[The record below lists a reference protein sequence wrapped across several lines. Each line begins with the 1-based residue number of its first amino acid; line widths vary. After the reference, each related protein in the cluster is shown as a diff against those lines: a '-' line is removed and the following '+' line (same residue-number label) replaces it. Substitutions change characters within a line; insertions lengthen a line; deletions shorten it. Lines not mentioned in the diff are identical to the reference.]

1 MGGRFKSS
9 FTPYLSTIPK
19 EGFPISTP
27 YAKAGSQGE
36 KTKGPVFLNP
46 RIRATELR
54 LIQDG
59 DTQIVSRQEAERLA
73 EETGLDLLV
82 ISLESSPPV
91 VRLIDYGKYKYEQE
105 KKIRIAKKK
114 QHVTEVKEVKM
125 TVRIDDHDY
134 VTKLNNAKRF
144 LEQGDKVKFTL
155 RLKGRE
161 IQHHNLGVAL
171 AQRFVVDLEEF
182 GSVDGRIATQGR
194 VISCV
199 LSPKAT
205 PSVKKTSST
214 PKSAPKSEAVPE
226 QETTEA
232 PSADTN
238 E

>member
-1 MGGRFKSS
+1 LEVG
-9 FTPYLSTIPK
+9 L
-19 EGFPISTP
+19 ISTSYSKP
-27 YAKAGSQGE
+27 NGQGE

-46 RIRATELR
+46 RIRATQLR
-54 LIQDG
+54 LIQDSE
-59 DTQIVSRQEAERLA
+59 TEIVSRQEAERLA

-82 ISLESSPPV
+82 ISLDSSPPV

-105 KKIRIAKKK
+105 KKTRLAKKK
-114 QHVTEVKEVKM
+114 QHVTEIKEVKM

-134 VTKLNNAKRF
+134 DTKLNNAKRF

-161 IQHHNLGVAL
+161 IQHHNLGVDL
-171 AQRFVVDLEEF
+171 AKRFVVDLEAF
-182 GSVDGRIATQGR
+182 GSVDGRIGTQGR

-205 PSVKKTSST
+205 PSVKKSSSV
-214 PKSAPKSEAVPE
+214 PKSAPQSKTIPE
-226 QETTEA
+226 QETTELS
-232 PSADTN
+232 SADTN